1 MVDLKSI
8 RSDDHQYMKKMM
20 THVRR
25 IARCMLC
32 VDREQAAK
40 DVAVKMKNIGLK
52 IKQAQIT
59 NLEIRL
65 QADCAIDSCANYS
78 WQNFSSVMST

>member
-1 MVDLKSI
+1 MV
-8 RSDDHQYMKKMM
+8 

-32 VDREQAAK
+32 VDRVQAAK
-40 DVAVKMKNIGLK
+40 DIKMMNIG
-52 IKQAQIT
+52 IKQARTT

-65 QADCAIDSCANYS
+65 QADCAIDSCADYS
-78 WQNFSSVMST
+78 WQNLSSVMSM

>member
-1 MVDLKSI
+1 MI
-8 RSDDHQYMKKMM
+8 

-32 VDREQAAK
+32 VDREQSAK
-40 DVAVKMKNIGLK
+40 DIIKMMDIG
-52 IKQAQIT
+52 IKQARIT

-65 QADCAIDSCANYS
+65 QTDCAIDSCADYS
-78 WQNFSSVMST
+78 WQN